1 MTDPLSIAGSVV
13 GITAA
18 GVQASVK
25 LYALAEKVATA
36 SQRVTSIADDVSSTC
51 AILNQVRELIIPQP
65 DAQGTLRSVFNSTAL
80 NDISH
85 ALQRCR
91 SVFTEIESLSRRAF
105 EQVGKRPSLH
115 SKIELSTIQK
125 AKWPF
130 LQPQFAEL
138 REDMREAKGNLV
150 LMIAVAS
157 LALAQRDGRQR
168 PIHEN
173 EKLELGSTIVALQ
186 RARISKSND
195 RITSSK
201 SQNRKWGLG
210 RLFEKQ
216 RDMDLDDTVSAGQ
229 IQDISDG
236 SIQGSME
243 TVSPPSWLDRDLAPP
258 QKRARILSSQDN
270 LSVVDTS
277 GAYPHQSE
285 TKPPQQ
291 HLSIGGVNPS
301 RDTVTPNPSMA
312 FNVTQPFLL
321 TPSSAT
327 FDRELSPVKPVPE
340 ATSNQGY
347 SYHGWTTDHLQGL
360 VTGRGDSVRLSQLAL
375 PNQSLQNLVRTY
387 TDEGKDPYV
396 AMSELTAEQQN
407 AIKGSFSL
415 QSGGELVYVSSRNA
429 TVSSIFGTLNIEK
442 LRWIV
447 ASKLSGPENHHSCDD
462 IPPIVAGDSRP
473 RRRLRVEEEIPP
485 VELSLFTQEEEAASV
500 TNLDGLLW
508 HGSQH
513 PSRSQSAVRLQY
525 SGNPT
530 LPSDSTTSFDL
541 AFDTDGGMVMQPSI
555 PPASKPEHLQTFQEL
570 PNASMILPDVCLL
583 PQNVSP
589 RSAYRAAQARDSLV
603 PSSKAEYVATSTHYT
618 VEESEDEI
626 VNELLARWTTS

>member
-1 MTDPLSIAGSVV
+1 MADPLSIAGSVV

-65 DAQGTLRSVFNSTAL
+65 DAQGTLRSVFNAVAL

-115 SKIELSTIQK
+115 SRIELSAVQK

-186 RARISKSND
+186 RARISKSNNQT
-195 RITSSK
+195 TSDS
-201 SQNRKWGLG
+201 SQDRKWGLG
-210 RLFEKQ
+210 RLFGKH
-216 RDMDLDDTVSAGQ
+216 RDMDSNDDTVPAGQ
-229 IQDISDG
+229 IRDIFDRSTQEPVGDVPLA
-236 SIQGSME
+236 QR
-243 TVSPPSWLDRDLAPP
+243 LDRDSAPP
-258 QKRARILSSQDN
+258 QKRARILSSSQDKF
-270 LSVVDTS
+270 SVVDTS
-277 GAYPHQSE
+277 GASPYRNETNPAQQS
-285 TKPPQQ
+285 
-291 HLSIGGVNPS
+291 LSIDGVNPL
-301 RDTVTPNPSMA
+301 RDTVTPNPFMA
-312 FNVTQPFLL
+312 VNVIQPSLL
-321 TPSSAT
+321 TLPSPVA
-327 FDRELSPVKPVPE
+327 FDRTRSSIMPMPE
-340 ATSNQGY
+340 AMSDQGY

-360 VTGRGDSVRLSQLAL
+360 VTGRGDSIQFSQLVL
-375 PNQSLQNLVRTY
+375 PNQSLQKLVRTY
-387 TDEGKDPYV
+387 TEEGQDPYV

-415 QSGGELVYVSSRNA
+415 EFGEELVYVSLRNA
-429 TVSSIFGTLNIEK
+429 TVSSIFGTLNIER

-447 ASKLSGPENHHSCDD
+447 ASKATGQENYYPRVDTAPTVTST
-462 IPPIVAGDSRP
+462 PAQG
-473 RRRLRVEEEIPP
+473 RRRCLPGSRRPSNYN
-485 VELSLFTQEEEAASV
+485 SL
-500 TNLDGLLW
+500 
-508 HGSQH
+508 GSIA
-513 PSRSQSAVRLQY
+513 PSEY
-525 SGNPT
+525 PT
-530 LPSDSTTSFDL
+530 LPSISAMSEMSAAAPSSGL
-541 AFDTDGGMVMQPSI
+541 APAFDTPSLVTPCSYRRLPAPPNEQQRQASQDGEETDNRHIRVRVTSSKSEYVVQPSLY
-555 PPASKPEHLQTFQEL
+555 A
-570 PNASMILPDVCLL
+570 
-583 PQNVSP
+583 
-589 RSAYRAAQARDSLV
+589 
-603 PSSKAEYVATSTHYT
+603 
-618 VEESEDEI
+618 VETSEDDI
-626 VNELLARWTTS
+626 VNELLARWTVS